1 MRVMVGIRI
10 RLTLVFFTVRFMIW
24 VTVSVM
30 FLDRVTIN
38 FMYSFWVGVRF
49 LCSFRFRS
57 IL

>member
-30 FLDRVTIN
+30 FLDRVTIT

-49 LCSFRFRS
+49 FFGLG
-57 IL
+57 